1 MNYDFT
7 GKSIKCDTWEQMLH
21 LAKLAEEQ
29 KAKPNVRWYFN
40 EMEFNNGNVWFVLD
54 TEDMTYVCQS
64 VPTGIYDIEVSY
76 TDFIT
81 PPLPTETIEVT
92 GCKDCPMIS
101 YSHDYDYFSCRHPSP
116 KTQVS
121 HYSGVKGRDKLF
133 TTCQLKTKSITLKI
147 KKNEPTGN

>member
-7 GKSIKCDTWEQMLH
+7 GKSIKCETWEQMLH

-29 KAKPNVRWYFN
+29 NRFSSLFSDLYFDDGAIYFVVMKSDKYTN
-40 EMEFNNGNVWFVLD
+40 EF
-54 TEDMTYVCQS
+54 S
-64 VPTGIYDIEVSY
+64 VNEYNLEVNY
-76 TDFIT
+76 TDFVKI
-81 PPLPTETIEVT
+81 LPTETIEVT